1 MANRIRSAIAVT
13 ALAMWMAC
21 DPGSH
26 SGPALARC
34 EEAGV
39 QCQLPEGP
47 LGVCERTTCATGATP
62 PCFLC
67 VPQH

>member
-1 MANRIRSAIAVT
+1 MATRIHATFAVT
-13 ALAMWMAC
+13 ALAMLMAC

-26 SGPALARC
+26 SGSAPARC
-34 EEAGV
+34 DEAGV

-47 LGVCERTTCATGATP
+47 LGVCERTTCATAATP
-62 PCFLC
+62 PCFVC